1 MSDLVYRGRAWVF
14 GDNVALDG
22 DIMPLEFAISRETRP
37 EVLSAHVLKAI
48 DPEFPNKAKPGDVI
62 VAGRRFA
69 QGNPHIQG
77 FLGFRALGLGVVVE
91 SIARSSFRLAISA
104 GVPILPA
111 CAGVTKGTAT
121 GDEVEVD
128 FATGLFRNRT
138 RSVKHSYQPLDR
150 ILLTMIANGGWLP
163 SVKKRLTAMGAA

>member
-1 MSDLVYRGRAWVF
+1 MNDLVYRGRAWVF

-37 EVLSAHVLKAI
+37 EVLREHVLKGL
-48 DPEFPNKAKPGDVI
+48 DPEFPGKAKPGDVI
-62 VAGRRFA
+62 VAGKRFA

-77 FLGFRALGLGVVVE
+77 FLGFRALGLGVVAE

-111 CAGVTKGTAT
+111 AAGVTKDAAN

-128 FATGLFRNRT
+128 FATGLVRNRT
-138 RSVKHSYQPLDR
+138 RGIERRYAALDP
-150 ILLTMIANGGWLP
+150 ILMRMIANGGWLP
-163 SVKKRLTAMGAA
+163 SVKQRLAAMRAV